1 MTSVTGT
8 ALNGNSRTPFTLM
21 RMSVLTCP
29 VKIFSEKFL
38 MAITVAIADDHP
50 VVVSVLMQLFQRD
63 SSFHVEH
70 CCNEGSL
77 LIESLARASTDIVV
91 VDYSMTRGNRPVD
104 GLALLRKLRDV
115 APKAGRV
122 LFTAQKNPTVFAAAV
137 RLGVAAIVSKEDE
150 VGEILRACRY
160 INDGG
165 SHYLSPTVRTI
176 VDQAGTV
183 LHEAPPPLTQK
194 ELDVVRL
201 FVSGHSLAD
210 IAKQLGRSVSTV
222 STQKYTAMRKLRADT
237 NIHLIRYA
245 YENGL
250 L

>member
-1 MTSVTGT
+1 
-8 ALNGNSRTPFTLM
+8 M
-21 RMSVLTCP
+21 RMSSDSVND
-29 VKIFSEKFL
+29 IFREII

-50 VVVSVLMQLFQRD
+50 VVVSLLVQLFQPD
-63 SSFHVEH
+63 PSFHVEH
-70 CCNEGSL
+70 CCNEGSA
-77 LIESLARASTDIVV
+77 LIESLLRMPTDIVI
-91 VDYSMTRGNRPVD
+91 VDYSMSRGRRPID
-104 GLALLRKLRDV
+104 GFALLRKLREV
-115 APKAGRV
+115 TPKAARV
-122 LFTAQKNPTVFAAAV
+122 LFTMQRNPTVFSAAM

-150 VGEILRACRY
+150 VEELLRACRY
-160 INDGG
+160 ISDGG
-165 SHYLSPTVRTI
+165 SHYLSPAA
-176 VDQAGTV
+176 QAIINQTGS
-183 LHEAPPPLTQK
+183 LLSESEPPLTQK

-250 L
+250 I